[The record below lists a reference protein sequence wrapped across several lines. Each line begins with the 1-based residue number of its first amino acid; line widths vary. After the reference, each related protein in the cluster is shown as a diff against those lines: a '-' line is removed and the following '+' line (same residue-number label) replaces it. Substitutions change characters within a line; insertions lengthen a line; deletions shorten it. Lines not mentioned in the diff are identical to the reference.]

1 MPASTMAIREA
12 AVRFTA
18 TIAGLAPAGESLRAF
33 LDTVEIATARR
44 YQIELAFD
52 EIASNIIRHGQPVT
66 AIGLTVAIHDAEAV
80 LTFEDDGI
88 AFDPRTPQSA
98 RQPASPGEAPV
109 GGLGL
114 PLVKS
119 FGTRID
125 YDRTHQHNRLTLII
139 PLR

>member
-1 MPASTMAIREA
+1 MASREA
-12 AVRFTA
+12 AVQFTA

-33 LDTVEIATARR
+33 LDTVEVAAARR

-52 EIASNIIRHGQPVT
+52 EISSNIIRHGQPVGT
-66 AIGLTVAIHDAEAV
+66 IGLTVAIHDAEAV

-88 AFDPRTPQSA
+88 AFDPRAHQSA
-98 RQPASPGEAPV
+98 PQPASPAEMPV

-119 FGTRID
+119 FVTRID
-125 YDRTHQHNRLTLII
+125 YVRTDHRNRLTLII